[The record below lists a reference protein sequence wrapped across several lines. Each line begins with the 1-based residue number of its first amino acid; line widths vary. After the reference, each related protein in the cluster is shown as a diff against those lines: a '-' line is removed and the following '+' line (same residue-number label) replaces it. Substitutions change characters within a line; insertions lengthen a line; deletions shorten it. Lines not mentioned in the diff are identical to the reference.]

1 MHAGQAHQRLARGWP
16 GRHLVN
22 GSKPPTKMTWRELAD
37 EIDQANRRAPGPW
50 TEEEWNRFMAVASE
64 FVSRIRLGTS
74 ELEAEQGRRLER
86 WRMSFVMA
94 LATGFAIACALLPL
108 LLVEGR

>member
-22 GSKPPTKMTWRELAD
+22 GSTPPAEMSQRELSK
-37 EIDQANRRAPGPW
+37 EIDQAYKRVPGPW
-50 TEEEWNRFMAVASE
+50 SEQEWDRFLAVAHE
-64 FVSRIRLGTS
+64 FVDRIGLNTGER
-74 ELEAEQGRRLER
+74 EAERERRLAR
-86 WRMSFVMA
+86 WRVVFVMA
-94 LATGFAIACALLPL
+94 LATAFAIACVLLPL